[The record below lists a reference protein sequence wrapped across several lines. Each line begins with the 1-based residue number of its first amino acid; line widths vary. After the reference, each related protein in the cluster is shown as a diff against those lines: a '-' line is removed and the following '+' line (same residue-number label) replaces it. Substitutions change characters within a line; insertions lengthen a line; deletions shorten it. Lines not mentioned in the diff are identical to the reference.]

1 MVSVDESYMFT
12 FLLYPV
18 GIKMYT
24 CMIQDY
30 THNYWFI
37 YIYEI
42 SLTLPA
48 YSIVL
53 NGPENYP

>member
-37 YIYEI
+37 YRYEI

-48 YSIVL
+48 YSFVL
-53 NGPENYP
+53 NGP